1 MIDLSLRDRIYQ
13 VIFGTDTVA
22 GQRFDIVLIYLIL
35 VSVLAVVL
43 DSIAWIHSDYGYW
56 LFGLE
61 WGFTAL
67 FSLEYCLR
75 IYSSPRPLRYIFSF
89 YGLVDLL
96 SIVPSYLALIFPGAS
111 YWLVIRLLRVLRI
124 FRVFKLVRYL
134 TEANLLLRSIYAT
147 RRKVLVFFLVVLII
161 SIIFA

>member
-56 LFGLE
+56 LLAIWVGVGVYSAFLI
-61 WGFTAL
+61 
-67 FSLEYCLR
+67 R
-75 IYSSPRPLRYIFSF
+75 ILSAYLLITKAIAVYI
-89 YGLVDLL
+89 
-96 SIVPSYLALIFPGAS
+96 
-111 YWLVIRLLRVLRI
+111 
-124 FRVFKLVRYL
+124 
-134 TEANLLLRSIYAT
+134 
-147 RRKVLVFFLVVLII
+147 
-161 SIIFA
+161 

>member
-56 LFGLE
+56 LLVLGWSGGLQR
-61 WGFTAL
+61 
-67 FSLEYCLR
+67 FSH
-75 IYSSPRPLRYIFSF
+75 
-89 YGLVDLL
+89 
-96 SIVPSYLALIFPGAS
+96 
-111 YWLVIRLLRVLRI
+111 
-124 FRVFKLVRYL
+124 
-134 TEANLLLRSIYAT
+134 
-147 RRKVLVFFLVVLII
+147 
-161 SIIFA
+161 

>member
-56 LFGLE
+56 L
-61 WGFTAL
+61 
-67 FSLEYCLR
+67 
-75 IYSSPRPLRYIFSF
+75 
-89 YGLVDLL
+89 
-96 SIVPSYLALIFPGAS
+96 
-111 YWLVIRLLRVLRI
+111 
-124 FRVFKLVRYL
+124 
-134 TEANLLLRSIYAT
+134 
-147 RRKVLVFFLVVLII
+147 VLVGVGVYSAFLIRILSAYLLITKAI
-161 SIIFA
+161 AVYI